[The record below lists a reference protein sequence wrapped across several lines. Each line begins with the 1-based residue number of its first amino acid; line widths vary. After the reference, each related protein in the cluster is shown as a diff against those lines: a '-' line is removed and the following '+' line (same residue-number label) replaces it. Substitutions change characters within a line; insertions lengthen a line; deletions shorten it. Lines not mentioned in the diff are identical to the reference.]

1 LIDFSLISE
10 SFLLIFILF
19 SLFTWLSFQIRD
31 PLEFVTP
38 PVVVNTV
45 VVPAVVSTVVVP
57 VPVVVVLLIFV
68 PDDENDEDVVKDEEV
83 VKDED
88 VPSFSISEED
98 SKEGHANTTPSEP
111 EDQPKSATEHVE
123 ELELIVG
130 DEPKINATPSPSVDL
145 LEELEDE

>member
-1 LIDFSLISE
+1 LV
-10 SFLLIFILF
+10 IFH
-19 SLFTWLSFQIRD
+19 IRD

-57 VPVVVVLLIFV
+57 VAVIVVLLIFV
-68 PDDENDEDVVKDEEV
+68 PDEEKDEEV
-83 VKDED
+83 VRDED
-88 VPSFSISEED
+88 VPPFSTSEED

-111 EDQPKSATEHVE
+111 DDQPKSATEHVD

-130 DEPKINATPSPSVDL
+130 EEPKINACPSPSIDL
-145 LEELEDE
+145 LEELEDELEDE